1 MLKRVILILVFLFI
15 SHEGKA
21 LEIDNIE
28 FDVNKLNE
36 HVYILAQPYGET
48 LINFGVVVGKD
59 GVVLIS
65 SMMLD
70 HAPTIEKLIKNLTG
84 SKVKYVINIDPD
96 NYHHHANKY
105 FASKGAIIV
114 GQNNI
119 KNKNKF
125 VDISYED
132 KVTIDVGTEV
142 IDVVHTSARNPGDS
156 AIYLKNSNIVFLGDS
171 YRNDWIAFS
180 NTSGYKTHLEALKLI
195 LSLGNK
201 TTKYVPGNRKSV
213 VYSNVHGVDK
223 AMKLHLNFAE
233 TVKELSIKG
242 LSVDAITKNGK
253 ILEIVKNLERYN
265 EFKGYLNE
273 HVQDVINSI

>member
-15 SHEGKA
+15 SYEGKS

-48 LINFGVVVGKD
+48 LINFGVVVGND

-70 HAPTIEKLIKNLTG
+70 HAQTIEKLIKNLTG
-84 SKVKYVINIDPD
+84 SNIKYVINIDPD

-119 KNKNKF
+119 ENKF
-125 VDISYED
+125 IDISYKD
-132 KVTIDVGTEV
+132 QVTIDVGTEV

-180 NTSGYKTHLEALKLI
+180 NTSGYKTHLETLKLI
-195 LSLGNK
+195 LSLGNEA
-201 TTKYVPGNRKSV
+201 TKYVPGNRKSV
-213 VYSNVHGVDK
+213 AYSNVHGVDE

-233 TVKELSIKG
+233 TVKELSIQG
-242 LSVDAITKNGK
+242 LSVDAITENEK
-253 ILEIVKNLERYN
+253 IFEIVKNLERYD

>member
-15 SHEGKA
+15 SYEGKS

-70 HAPTIEKLIKNLTG
+70 HAQTIEKLIKNLTG
-84 SKVKYVINIDPD
+84 SNIKYVINIDPD

-119 KNKNKF
+119 ENKF
-125 VDISYED
+125 IDISYKD
-132 KVTIDVGTEV
+132 QVTIDVGTEV

-180 NTSGYKTHLEALKLI
+180 NTSGYKTHLETLKLI
-195 LSLGNK
+195 LSLGNEA
-201 TTKYVPGNRKSV
+201 TKYVPGNRKSV
-213 VYSNVHGVDK
+213 AYSNVHGVDE

-233 TVKELSIKG
+233 TVKELSIQG
-242 LSVDAITKNGK
+242 LSVDAITENEK
-253 ILEIVKNLERYN
+253 IFEIVKNLERYD

>member
-15 SHEGKA
+15 SYEGKS

-48 LINFGVVVGKD
+48 LINFGVVVGND

-70 HAPTIEKLIKNLTG
+70 HAQTIEKLIKNLTG
-84 SKVKYVINIDPD
+84 SNIKYVINIDPD

-119 KNKNKF
+119 ENKF
-125 VDISYED
+125 IDISYKD
-132 KVTIDVGTEV
+132 QVTIDVGTEV

-180 NTSGYKTHLEALKLI
+180 NTSGYKTHLETLKLI
-195 LSLGNK
+195 LSLGNEA
-201 TTKYVPGNRKSV
+201 TKYVPGNRKRV
-213 VYSNVHGVDK
+213 AYSNVHGVDE

-233 TVKELSIKG
+233 TVKELSIQG
-242 LSVDAITKNGK
+242 LSVDAITENEK
-253 ILEIVKNLERYN
+253 IFEIVKNLERYD